1 MAIVN
6 EVGMDRLC
14 GVMGSAASSVSL
26 SACHLIQVMFE
37 ALTEGMKKEIRG
49 KDEAILPG
57 EKPTFTLRAHFGDL
71 LQARKKFPAENVC
84 STSLRLGYVRLKTKI
99 SVCGH
104 RVIIV
109 N

>member
-14 GVMGSAASSVSL
+14 GVMGSAASTVSL
-26 SACHLIQVMFE
+26 SACHLLQVMFE

-57 EKPTFTLRAHFGDL
+57 ETNLHFESSVQRPTLS
-71 LQARKKFPAENVC
+71 P
-84 STSLRLGYVRLKTKI
+84 
-99 SVCGH
+99 
-104 RVIIV
+104 
-109 N
+109 